1 MASKQVHFVH
11 QDKPV
16 EGQSIADVAAFDANG
31 NPVDVSSMKMG
42 AAVADAVGDSP
53 TKAEYNA
60 LLASLRA
67 AGVIASS

>member
-16 EGQSIADVAAFDANG
+16 EGQSIADVATFDANG

-42 AAVADAVGDSP
+42 AAVADAAGASP
-53 TKAEYNA
+53 TKAEYDA

-67 AGVIASS
+67 AGIIASS

>member
-1 MASKQVHFVH
+1 MANKQVHFVH

-16 EGQSIADVAAFDANG
+16 EGQSIADVAAFDADG
-31 NPVDVSSMKMG
+31 NPVDIGGMKKG
-42 AAVADAVGDSP
+42 AAVADATGDNP

-67 AGVIASS
+67 AGIIASS

>member
-42 AAVADAVGDSP
+42 AAVADAAGASP
-53 TKAEYNA
+53 TKAEYDA

-67 AGVIASS
+67 AGIIASS